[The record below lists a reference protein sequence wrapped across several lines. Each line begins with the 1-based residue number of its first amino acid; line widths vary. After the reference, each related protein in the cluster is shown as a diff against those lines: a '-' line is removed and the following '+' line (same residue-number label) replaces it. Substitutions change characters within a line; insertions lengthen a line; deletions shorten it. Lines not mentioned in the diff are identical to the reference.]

1 MARRFKYTRD
11 RRTRRLTWIISAVVA
26 VAFAAVVLL
35 VAEEYLRAWIVVMMF
50 IILLLFIMSI
60 PRSIRVSGEAFEI
73 HCVVEMTRIAIKD
86 INSVRH
92 VTRRD
97 TGFLLPLLGSYGFF
111 GYYGYF
117 LSLRRWEMVYVYAT
131 QWEHLVEIED
141 VYESRYLVSCQQA
154 DLLIEMIMQAKLLH
168 AGEDSVDHPPR
179 EE

>member
-11 RRTRRLTWIISAVVA
+11 RKTRRLTWIISAVVA
-26 VAFAAVVLL
+26 VAFATVVLL
-35 VAEEYLRAWIVVMMF
+35 VAEEYLRAWIVLIML
-50 IILLLFIMSI
+50 ITLLLFVMSI
-60 PRSIRVSGEAFEI
+60 PRSIRVSGEAVEI

-86 INSVRH
+86 IRSVRR

-97 TGFLLPLLGSYGFF
+97 TGFLLPLLGGYGFF

-117 LSLRRWEMVYVYAT
+117 LSLRRWEMMRVYAT

-168 AGEDSVDHPPR
+168 AGEDSIEHPPR